1 MHMRRNLSRAHKYI
15 RKYIN
20 PTFHAYTDDNFTREI
35 KEIRDSF
42 DTGYY
47 LSKNPEV
54 AAAGVDPVEH
64 FVRYG
69 WKEGRDPNDEFSTRG
84 YLKNNPDIAA
94 TGQNPFW
101 HFVVTGKEE
110 GRVST
115 ISFES
120 EASECDG
127 PEAQEIAAIRDS
139 FDTGYYLSKNP
150 EVAAAGVDPV
160 EHYVRYGWKEGRD
173 PNNEFSTRGYLK
185 NNPDIAAAGLN
196 PFWHF
201 VVVGKAEGRISKP
214 KVTGANASAD
224 PDDLISYDNHFFG
237 VDTTLMISDVGV
249 FVKGWSLGLGNGR
262 RDLLVVV
269 NDVLQGD
276 ILGTAFRFPRP
287 DLAMAFGAKFADNVE
302 EAGFAAFLP
311 LDGMEFSPGK
321 MRLEAL
327 YDGLMTHHTTPTTT
341 ALPSSR
347 AAAVEL
353 LKFPFVERKGMMA
366 YLANHL
372 APAISR
378 ISYTRSVEITAEEV
392 SYGTQP
398 ETPRLS
404 IVVPLY
410 GRFDFMET
418 QLALFADDSDFMTDI
433 ELIYVVDDPRME
445 RAIRMS
451 AVMYEQ
457 FFGVPFKVLYYDKN
471 LGYAGANNVGAR
483 AARAEHMLLL
493 NSDVFPSAPGWCSRM
508 LERFASLPDCGAL
521 GTRLLF
527 ADGSLQHDGMQHI
540 QAGFLEGLYIC
551 DHPGKGGPAM
561 PVTGMTSSAEVPCA
575 TGACLMVRR
584 DDYEAVGG
592 FDEGFLIGDFED
604 SDLCLALVE
613 KGRKIYVARDI
624 ELYHLERQ
632 SQSILSDTTGWKHQ
646 LTIYNCWRHQN
657 KWNHV
662 LSQTKEWI

>member
-1 MHMRRNLSRAHKYI
+1 M
-15 RKYIN
+15 
-20 PTFHAYTDDNFTREI
+20 
-35 KEIRDSF
+35 
-42 DTGYY
+42 
-47 LSKNPEV
+47 
-54 AAAGVDPVEH
+54 AAAGVDPIEH

-94 TGQNPFW
+94 AGQNPFW

-115 ISFES
+115 SSFES
-120 EASECDG
+120 VTSERDD
-127 PEAQEIAAIRDS
+127 PEAQEIAAIRDA

-150 EVAAAGVDPV
+150 EVAAAGVDPI
-160 EHYVRYGWKEGRD
+160 EHFVRYGWKEGRD

-214 KVTGANASAD
+214 KVTGADALAYH
-224 PDDLISYDNHFFG
+224 DDLISYDNHFFEI
-237 VDTTLMISDVGV
+237 DTTLMISNVGL
-249 FVKGWSLGLGNGR
+249 FVQGWSLGLGDGK

-287 DLAMAFGAKFADNVE
+287 DLAMAFGAKFADKLD

-311 LDGMEFSPGK
+311 LDRMELSPGK

-327 YDGLMTHHTTPTTT
+327 YDGLMTHHNTPTTT
-341 ALPSSR
+341 TLPSSR

-366 YLANHL
+366 YLGNHL

-378 ISYTRSVEITAEEV
+378 ISYTRSAEITAEEV
-392 SYGTQP
+392 SYGTPP

-404 IVVPLY
+404 IVVPLF

-451 AVMYEQ
+451 AMMYEQ
-457 FFGVPFKVLYYDKN
+457 LFGVPFKVLYYDKN

-527 ADGSLQHDGMQHI
+527 ADGSLQHDGMQHV

-632 SQSILSDTTGWKHQ
+632 SQSIVSDTTGWKHQ